1 MDKKK
6 DVSVGLPLLM
16 PEDIRIE
23 YIKDE
28 NTSDVEKCKFV
39 VSPLESGFG
48 ITIGN
53 ALRRVLLGYIP
64 GYSIC
69 KINIEGVTNEF
80 ACIDGVRQDVFI
92 IVQRL
97 KQIILKKKTESE
109 DERENKYEE
118 EIRIEKKGGSFNGAD
133 IAKASKKFDVV
144 NKELEICDFN
154 DDVVFKITLY
164 INKGVGYSQAENF
177 NNEIDKAGDIYLDCI
192 YSPIVNVSYNVD
204 ENFHLNEEKRNY
216 DSLTMEVTSNGAI
229 KAEEAVVIAA
239 GIIMD
244 HIKLFLNNE
253 NYNYFTENNFIEE
266 ENKRRQK
273 RRELLKMKISDLVD
287 KFSSRSYNCIIE
299 AGIETVEELVRLS
312 DAQLL
317 SIRNFGKKSLSE
329 IRDFKERNQLFL
341 HENTGSDEEPTKDGA
356 HSKKK

>member
-1 MDKKK
+1 MSKKK
-6 DVSVGLPLLM
+6 NISAGLSLLM
-16 PEDIRIE
+16 PGDIQIE
-23 YIKDE
+23 YKKDE
-28 NTSDVEKCKFV
+28 NSSDEKKCSFV

-53 ALRRVLLGYIP
+53 ALRRVLLGYIH

-97 KQIILKKKTESE
+97 KKVILKKKIE
-109 DERENKYEE
+109 DEENSDKYEE
-118 EIRIEKKGGSFNGAD
+118 IITIEKKGGSFTGAD
-133 IAKASKKFDVV
+133 ISKASKKFEVV

-154 DDVVFKITLY
+154 DDVVFKITIY
-164 INKGVGYSQAENF
+164 INKGVGYSPAEKF
-177 NNEIDKAGDIYLDCI
+177 NNETDKPGDIYLDCI
-192 YSPIVNVSYNVD
+192 YSPIVNVSYNVK
-204 ENFHLNEEKRNY
+204 ENFHLNEQNKNY

-239 GIIMD
+239 GILVD

-253 NYNYFTENNFIEE
+253 NYNYSTENNFIEE
-266 ENKRRQK
+266 ENKKRQE
-273 RRELLKMKISDLVD
+273 RRELLKMKISDLMD
-287 KFSSRSYNCIIE
+287 QFSSRSYNCIFE

-317 SIRNFGKKSLSE
+317 SIRNFGKKSLAE
-329 IRDFKERNQLFL
+329 ISRFKEAHQLFL
-341 HENTGSDEEPTKDGA
+341 RENIGSNEDSPKGDA

>member
-1 MDKKK
+1 MSTKKNI
-6 DVSVGLPLLM
+6 SAGLPLLM
-16 PEDIRIE
+16 PEDIKIE

-28 NTSDVEKCKFV
+28 NTSGVEKCKFV

-53 ALRRVLLGYIP
+53 ALRRVLLGYIY

-92 IVQRL
+92 IVKHL
-97 KQIILKKKTESE
+97 KEVILKKKIE
-109 DERENKYEE
+109 DEESSDKYEE
-118 EIRIEKKGGSFNGAD
+118 IITIEKKGGSFTGAD
-133 IAKASKKFDVV
+133 IAKASKRFDVV
-144 NKELEICDFN
+144 NKDLVICEFN
-154 DDVVFKITLY
+154 SDVVFKITIY
-164 INKGVGYSQAENF
+164 INKGVGYSQAEKF
-177 NNEIDKAGDIYLDCI
+177 NNETDEPGDIYLDCI
-192 YSPIVNVSYNVD
+192 YSPIVNVSYNVE
-204 ENFHLNEEKRNY
+204 ENFHLNEQNKNY

-239 GIIMD
+239 GILMD

-253 NYNYFTENNFIEE
+253 NYNYSTENNFIEE
-266 ENKRRQK
+266 ENKKRQERK
-273 RRELLKMKISDLVD
+273 ELLKMKISDLVD
-287 KFSSRSYNCIIE
+287 QFSSRSYNCIFE

-317 SIRNFGKKSLSE
+317 SIRNFGRKSLAE
-329 IRDFKERNQLFL
+329 ISKFKEAHQLFL
-341 HENTGSDEEPTKDGA
+341 RENNGSNEDSPKGDA